1 MFLLNHHECPLKETL
16 LPWPLKRL
24 TALKPQSITGV
35 NMPATQLQIAMAR
48 KPRKPGTNGTGTSE
62 VDITV
67 K

>member
-1 MFLLNHHECPLKETL
+1 MPIKRDTSALATEETD
-16 LPWPLKRL
+16 R
-24 TALKPQSITGV
+24 TKPQSITGV